1 MDLKV
6 LLAADYANIERQ
18 GKINV
23 MGVFDRIS
31 AADFPARHPEMVLVM
46 KLSAGPA
53 EYGGTRKLVVKLL
66 DEDATQELVDWSRD
80 IDVPPGSGGPVEI
93 NQFLKLRDLVFPVEG
108 VYTFYVLVDDDEK
121 GTLPI
126 TLART
131 D

>member
-23 MGVFDRIS
+23 MGVFDRVS
-31 AADFPARHPEMVLVM
+31 AADFPARHAEMVLVM

-53 EYGGTRKLVVKLL
+53 EYGRTRKLMVKLL

-93 NQFLKLRDLVFPVEG
+93 NQFLKLRDLVFPAEG

>member
-1 MDLKV
+1 VDLKV

-31 AADFPARHPEMVLVM
+31 AVDFPARHPEMVLVM

-53 EYGGTRKLVVKLL
+53 EYGRTRKLVVKLL
-66 DEDATQELVDWSRD
+66 DQDATQELVDWSRD
-80 IDVPPGSGGPVEI
+80 IDVPPGAGGPVEI
-93 NQFLKLRDLVFPVEG
+93 NQFLKLRDLVFPTEG

-126 TLART
+126 ILARA

>member
-66 DEDATQELVDWSRD
+66 DEDATQELVDWFRD

>member
-1 MDLKV
+1 VDLKV
-6 LLAADYANIERQ
+6 LLAADYANIEKQ

-31 AADFPARHPEMVLVM
+31 AVAFPARHPEMVLVM

-53 EYGGTRKLVVKLL
+53 EYGRVRKLVVKLL
-66 DEDATQELVDWSRD
+66 NEDATQELVDWSRD
-80 IDVPPGSGGPVEI
+80 LDVPPGSGGSVDI
-93 NQFLKLRDLVFPVEG
+93 NQFLTLRDLIFPAAG
-108 VYTFYVLVDDDEK
+108 VYTFYVLVDNDEK

-126 TLART
+126 TLARS

>member
-53 EYGGTRKLVVKLL
+53 EYGRTRKLVVKLL

-93 NQFLKLRDLVFPVEG
+93 NQFLKLRDLVFPAEG